1 MNKKLLIGIIGLVV
15 LTTVIGGWFWLSP
28 RVKQA
33 GPTDKVYRVGIL
45 SGTDNFLDMAEGFKA
60 GMTKLGYVEGKHIV
74 YDLQKVNVDPAGEK
88 RVAKKFVD
96 DTVDLIYVFP
106 TEPTVAVQ
114 AAIRGTNIPVVFAY
128 AGIEGAKLVNSVR
141 EPGGNIT
148 GVRFPGPEQ
157 MGKRLEILHEMVPT
171 AKRVGIAYDKNYPNT
186 APALAAL
193 RPLAPSLS
201 ITLVEIP
208 VTSVEEL
215 QAALQAR
222 STSGAIGMDAMILM
236 PDIVNH
242 SPPGWAVI
250 KKFVTEN
257 TLPLGGSFPN
267 TVLEGAIFGNANDLV
282 KIGEL
287 AAPIADKIF
296 RGIPVGTI
304 PVVTPEQSLWIN
316 YKRAAELG
324 LTVSQDLLNRADK
337 IIR

>member
-33 GPTDKVYRVGIL
+33 GPTDKVYHVGIL

-74 YDLQKVNVDPAGEK
+74 YDLQKVNADPAGEK

-114 AAIRGTNIPVVFAY
+114 EATKGTNIPVVFAY

-157 MGKRLEILHEMVPT
+157 MGKRLE
-171 AKRVGIAYDKNYPNT
+171 
-186 APALAAL
+186 
-193 RPLAPSLS
+193 
-201 ITLVEIP
+201 
-208 VTSVEEL
+208 
-215 QAALQAR
+215 
-222 STSGAIGMDAMILM
+222 
-236 PDIVNH
+236 
-242 SPPGWAVI
+242 
-250 KKFVTEN
+250 
-257 TLPLGGSFPN
+257 
-267 TVLEGAIFGNANDLV
+267 
-282 KIGEL
+282 
-287 AAPIADKIF
+287 
-296 RGIPVGTI
+296 
-304 PVVTPEQSLWIN
+304 
-316 YKRAAELG
+316 
-324 LTVSQDLLNRADK
+324 
-337 IIR
+337 